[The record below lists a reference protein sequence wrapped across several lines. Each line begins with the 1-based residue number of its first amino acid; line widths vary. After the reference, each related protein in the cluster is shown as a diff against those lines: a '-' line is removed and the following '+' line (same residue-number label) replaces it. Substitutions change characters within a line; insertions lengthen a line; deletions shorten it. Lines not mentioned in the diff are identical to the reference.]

1 MGLKTIEI
9 SISNYEKVIHATNES
24 TNLNCII
31 AIHNTKLG
39 RALGGVRSWAYN
51 NFKEHLND
59 ALRLSRAMSLKNSVC
74 GINFGGGK
82 AVINLK
88 GIKKTPELY
97 ESYGELV
104 DQLKNTYITAGD
116 VGTSVE
122 DLISISRATK
132 YVSGIKLE
140 TSGPTAIGIFNAINT
155 TFKFLTN
162 KELEGSTI
170 AISGIGKVGSKLSKL
185 LFERNVN
192 LIVSNIGKDTIEQ
205 LKQDRVSFK
214 ESNINLIFE
223 QKCDI
228 FSPCALGGII
238 NSETIK
244 KLKCKA
250 IVGAANNQLDKS
262 ETATWLKKNNIF
274 YAPDYLVNSG
284 GVIAISC
291 EINNSED
298 TLNDQLNKIGDK
310 VLSLLKDSQKSDLST
325 DKITEDLAWKRI
337 NSKLNL

>member
-1 MGLKTIEI
+1 MGLKTKEI
-9 SISNYEKVIHATNES
+9 SIPNYERVIHATNES

-39 RALGGVRSWAYN
+39 PALGGVRSWPYN

-59 ALRLSRAMSLKNSVC
+59 ALRLSKAMSLKNSVC

-88 GIKKTPELY
+88 DIKKTSDLY

-104 DQLKNTYITAGD
+104 DQLNNTYITAGD
-116 VGTSVE
+116 VGTSME
-122 DLISISRATK
+122 DLISINKSTK
-132 YVSGIKLE
+132 YIGGIKLE
-140 TSGPTAIGIFNAINT
+140 TSAPTAKGIFNAINT
-155 TFKFLTN
+155 TYNFLTN
-162 KELEGSTI
+162 KELRESSI

-185 LFERNVN
+185 LFEKKAN
-192 LIVSNIGKDTIEQ
+192 LIVSNVGRDPIDQ
-205 LKQDRVSFK
+205 LKHDKISFT
-214 ESNINLIFE
+214 ESDINSIFE

-228 FSPCALGGII
+228 ISPCALGRAL
-238 NSETIK
+238 NSETKK
-244 KLKCKA
+244 KLKCEA

-262 ETATWLKKNNIF
+262 ETALWLKENNIF

-291 EINNSED
+291 EINNSEEI
-298 TLNDQLNKIGDK
+298 LEDQLNKISDK
-310 VLSLLKDSQKSDLST
+310 VLSLLKESKKSSLST
-325 DKITEDLAWKRI
+325 DKMVEDLAWKRI
-337 NSKLNL
+337 NT

>member
-1 MGLKTIEI
+1 MGLEIKDI
-9 SISNYEKVIHATNES
+9 SIPKYERVIHATNKS

-39 RALGGVRSWAYN
+39 PALGGVRSWSYN
-51 NFKEHLND
+51 NFEEHLYD
-59 ALRLSRAMSLKNSVC
+59 ALRLSKAMSLKNSVC

-88 GIKKTPELY
+88 GINRTSDLY

-104 DQLKNTYITAGD
+104 DQLNNTYITAGD
-116 VGTSVE
+116 VGTSME
-122 DLISISRATK
+122 NLISINRTTK

-140 TSGPTAIGIFNAINT
+140 TSAPTAKGIFNAINT
-155 TFKFLTN
+155 IYKFLTH
-162 KELEGSTI
+162 EDLENSTI

-185 LFERNVN
+185 LFEKKAK
-192 LIVSNIGKDTIEQ
+192 LIISNIRKDAIDQ
-205 LKQDRVSFK
+205 LREDKILFT
-214 ESNINLIFE
+214 ESDIDSIFE
-223 QKCDI
+223 KQCDI
-228 FSPCALGGII
+228 ISPCALGSVI
-238 NSETIK
+238 NLETRK

-250 IVGAANNQLDKS
+250 IVGAANNQLDKP
-262 ETATWLKKNNIF
+262 ETAVWLKENNIF

-298 TLNDQLNKIGDK
+298 TLDDELNKISVK
-310 VLSLLKDSQKSDLST
+310 VLSLLQESQKSSLST
-325 DKITEDLAWKRI
+325 EKITEELAWKRI
-337 NSKLNL
+337 LS

>member
-1 MGLKTIEI
+1 MSLKIKDI
-9 SISNYEKVIHATNES
+9 SISEYERVIHATNEI

-39 RALGGVRSWAYN
+39 PALGGVRSWAYN
-51 NFKEHLND
+51 NFEEHLND
-59 ALRLSRAMSLKNSVC
+59 ALNLSKAMSLKNSVC

-88 GIKKTPELY
+88 GIKKTSDLY

-104 DQLKNTYITAGD
+104 DQLNNTYITAGD
-116 VGTSVE
+116 VGTSME
-122 DLISISRATK
+122 NLISINRTTK

-140 TSGPTAIGIFNAINT
+140 TSAPTAKGIFNAINT
-155 TFKFLTN
+155 IYKFLTH
-162 KELEGSTI
+162 EDLENSTI

-185 LFERNVN
+185 LFEKKAK
-192 LIVSNIGKDTIEQ
+192 LIISNIRKDAIDQ
-205 LKQDRVSFK
+205 LREDKILFT
-214 ESNINLIFE
+214 ESDIDSIFE
-223 QKCDI
+223 KQCDI
-228 FSPCALGGII
+228 ISPCALGSVI
-238 NSETIK
+238 NLETRK

-250 IVGAANNQLDKS
+250 IVGAANNQLDKP
-262 ETATWLKKNNIF
+262 ETAVWLKENNIF

-298 TLNDQLNKIGDK
+298 TLDDELNKISVK
-310 VLSLLKDSQKSDLST
+310 VLSLLQESQKSSLST
-325 DKITEDLAWKRI
+325 EKITEELAWKRI
-337 NSKLNL
+337 LS

>member
-1 MGLKTIEI
+1 MSLKIKDILI
-9 SISNYEKVIHATNES
+9 SEYERVIHATNET

-39 RALGGVRSWAYN
+39 PALGGVRSWAYN
-51 NFKEHLND
+51 NFEEHLND
-59 ALRLSRAMSLKNSVC
+59 ALRLSKAMSLKNSVC

-88 GIKKTPELY
+88 GINRTSDLY

-104 DQLKNTYITAGD
+104 DQLNNTYITAGD
-116 VGTSVE
+116 VGTSME
-122 DLISISRATK
+122 NLISINRTTK

-140 TSGPTAIGIFNAINT
+140 TSAPTAKGIFNAINT
-155 TFKFLTN
+155 IYKFLTH
-162 KELEGSTI
+162 EDLENSTI

-185 LFERNVN
+185 LFEKKAK
-192 LIVSNIGKDTIEQ
+192 LIISNIRKDAIDQ
-205 LKQDRVSFK
+205 LREDKILFT
-214 ESNINLIFE
+214 ESDIDSIFE
-223 QKCDI
+223 KQCDI
-228 FSPCALGGII
+228 ISPCALGSVI
-238 NSETIK
+238 NLETRK

-250 IVGAANNQLDKS
+250 IVGAANNQLDKP
-262 ETATWLKKNNIF
+262 ETAVWLKENNIF

-298 TLNDQLNKIGDK
+298 TLDDELNKISVK
-310 VLSLLKDSQKSDLST
+310 VLSLLQESQKSSLST
-325 DKITEDLAWKRI
+325 EKITEELAWKRI
-337 NSKLNL
+337 LS